1 MMPDASTARA
11 GLQRTRACSGCQ
23 GMRVLAYGTLPS
35 RAAAL
40 SGVPQRRPLAG
51 TVPCSTVSVQWSTDV
66 WGVCHTFAFEVICG
80 MISLHD
86 QGTIMRE

>member
-23 GMRVLAYGTLPS
+23 GMRVLSYGTPPS

-40 SGVPQRRPLAG
+40 SGVPQRPAPRWDSALLYGVRAVVHG
-51 TVPCSTVSVQWSTDV
+51 RVGGVSH
-66 WGVCHTFAFEVICG
+66 VC
-80 MISLHD
+80 L
-86 QGTIMRE
+86 